1 MKRELTEVNQSLYLR
16 QTEQLWKTRECE
28 GQVSGRYWIY
38 TQHMKTQQR
47 IFSDSAIIPKSSTLY
62 KCDIYRQFLI
72 ICTRVHTHTHTHTH
86 TYTYIYIYT

>member
-16 QTEQLWKTRECE
+16 QTEQLWRTRECE

-47 IFSDSAIIPKSSTLY
+47 IFSDSVTILKSTTVY
-62 KCDIYRQFLI
+62 KSGIHCQFLI
-72 ICTRVHTHTHTHTH
+72 ICAHTHTHTHTH
-86 TYTYIYIYT
+86 THIHTYIPVV